1 VTVHNHGTEEG
12 EGLACP
18 ELRLP
23 SGRLKGKCLLQED
36 VLRGDISINTF
47 RRAMGM
53 SESIQNDPLWC
64 QDRAK
69 AMVTDHITN
78 RYSEIVEY
86 TVYID
91 SFVQIGLTWR
101 AVLRTTLPNSGVYVV
116 QYYALE
122 QKTTLKAYAMVEEI
136 SSYKG

>member
-1 VTVHNHGTEEG
+1 MHNHGSEEG

-23 SGRLKGKCLLQED
+23 SGQRKGKCLLQED

-53 SESIQNDPLWC
+53 SESIQNDPLAC
-64 QDRAK
+64 QQQAK
-69 AMVTDHITN
+69 DMVVDHITK
-78 RYSEIVEY
+78 RYDGKVGY
-86 TVYID
+86 DVYIE
-91 SFVQIGLTWR
+91 SFIVIGLTWR
-101 AVLRTTLPNSGVYVV
+101 AVLRTSLPNSGVYVV

-122 QKTTLKAYAMVEEI
+122 KKMTLRAYAMVEEI

>member
-1 VTVHNHGTEEG
+1 MIHNHGSEEG

-23 SGRLKGKCLLQED
+23 SGQRRGKCLLEED

-53 SESIQNDPLWC
+53 SDMQIDPLAC
-64 QDRAK
+64 QQQAK
-69 AMVTDHITN
+69 DMVVDHITK
-78 RYSEIVEY
+78 RYDGSAEY
-86 TVYID
+86 DVYIE
-91 SFVQIGLTWR
+91 SFIVIGLTWR
-101 AVLRTTLPNSGVYVV
+101 AVLRTSLPNTGVYVI

-122 QKTTLKAYAMVEEI
+122 RKMTLKAYAMVEEI

>member
-1 VTVHNHGTEEG
+1 MHNHGSEEG

-23 SGRLKGKCLLQED
+23 SGQRKGKCLLQED

-53 SESIQNDPLWC
+53 SESIQNDPLAC
-64 QDRAK
+64 QQQAK
-69 AMVTDHITN
+69 DMVVDHITK
-78 RYSEIVEY
+78 RYDGKVGY
-86 TVYID
+86 DVYIE
-91 SFVQIGLTWR
+91 SFTVIGLTWR
-101 AVLRTTLPNSGVYVV
+101 AVLRTSLPNSGVYVV

-122 QKTTLKAYAMVEEI
+122 QKMSLRAYAMVEEI